1 MGGNASPSGEPLPP
15 TLTLPPKGGGDRSKR
30 SRVKHAFTVG
40 ITTFVLF
47 QLALNVALDTSRPEW
62 RDPEYGHRLKLVRA
76 VPRPLVVVLG
86 SSRPQMGLSPSDLGI
101 DGFTVF
107 NHSQAGCGPVQEV
120 LTLNRLLA
128 DGVTPDFVL
137 VEVLSPVLTGN
148 APAEK
153 LLKPLTLSYADLGRV
168 EPYCDNPVSLREEWA
183 KTRILPVYSHRLG
196 LLNHIDPRAVPWEH
210 RTDFM
215 SRDMDR
221 HGWLP
226 YPFARISDEKRA
238 SGTAAARSQYAG
250 YFADFRVADRPRQA
264 YRDLLATCR
273 ARKIPVAFFVMPE
286 SDTFRGWYPPAARDG
301 VAAYLAEL
309 RHDAPVFDARDWL
322 PAETWYAD
330 GHHLMRPG
338 AEAFSRRF
346 GAECVGPWLKE
357 AAR

>member
-1 MGGNASPSGEPLPP
+1 MNLLQAVPFPRVIRLRPASPP
-15 TLTLPPKGGGDRSKR
+15 
-30 SRVKHAFTVG
+30 SRVKHAFAVG

-47 QLALNVALDTSRPEW
+47 QLGLNVALDTSRPEW
-62 RDPEYGHRLKLVRA
+62 RDPEYGHRVKLVRVA
-76 VPRPLVVVLG
+76 PHPLVVVLG
-86 SSRPQMGLSPSDLGI
+86 SSRPQMGLSPSHLGI

-137 VEVLSPVLTGN
+137 VEVLSPVLAGN

-153 LLKPLTLSYADLGRV
+153 LLKPLTLSYADLGRL
-168 EPYCDNPVSLREEWA
+168 EPYCDDPVSLRKEWA
-183 KTRILPVYSHRLG
+183 KTRILPVHSHRLG
-196 LLNHIDPRAVPWEH
+196 LMNHIDPRALPWEH

-221 HGWLP
+221 HGWLA

-238 SGTAAARSQYAG
+238 SGTAAAQSQYAG
-250 YFADFRVADRPRQA
+250 YFADFRVAERPRQA
-264 YRDLLATCR
+264 YRDLVATCR
-273 ARKIPVAFFVMPE
+273 ARNIPVAFFVMPE
-286 SDTFRGWYPPAARDG
+286 SDTFRSWYPPAARDG
-301 VAAYLAEL
+301 VASYLAEL
-309 RHDAPVFDARDWL
+309 RQDAPVFDARDWL

-346 GAECVGPWLKE
+346 GAECVGPWLKG
-357 AAR
+357 AGR